1 MKACYNEATTLQN
14 SDLEKDIV
22 LAEKAGFEYIELWIV
37 QIEKYLE
44 THSSEEMVKLFEGR
58 RIKPFAIDSFEDI
71 LFNDEYEKLKEKFVR
86 VCEYGKILDVHNIV
100 MVPTV
105 KKGINK
111 QYTKEEIDKEAVC
124 VLTELAELG
133 DPYGMRLAFEPIGFA
148 DCTVRSIRHAW
159 KIVQKADRKNI
170 GLTLDVFND
179 YLYNGLQDIE
189 SIKEIDGEKIFIFHI
204 DDAPVLPLDQYKV
217 NHSDRVLPGAGGLPY
232 RRFIKLL
239 KEQGFDIEA
248 SIELFNPTF
257 YMMEP
262 ETVIDMAFKYLVL
275 ARK

>member
-1 MKACYNEATTLQN
+1 
-14 SDLEKDIV
+14 
-22 LAEKAGFEYIELWIV
+22 
-37 QIEKYLE
+37 
-44 THSSEEMVKLFEGR
+44 
-58 RIKPFAIDSFEDI
+58 
-71 LFNDEYEKLKEKFVR
+71 
-86 VCEYGKILDVHNIV
+86 

-262 ETVIDMAFKYLVL
+262 ETVIDMCYKKVEEAI
-275 ARK
+275 R